1 MDWINSGQFTFSCS
15 FGMIVLIIS
24 IIPLEPSW
32 LNDSLCSDSKLNR
45 KLDFLVQVSLI
56 WFRLKFHSSCHQF
69 RPKFPLHFG
78 GGFLCFENDLFSP
91 LLWYRSRF
99 HFDFEMQFHW
109 LCNCVK
115 CQQKSNWFQL
125 NSLNFFFFFCSC
137 SIGEYLEPFFLF
149 RKFNPIVSNRFRF
162 SWIFPSFAAFRCL
175 RHVEN
180 WYFAVWTRSISYRF
194 SSFRLN
200 FFNLCIVFEYLGS
213 EKRIELLENR
223 YDFNW
228 ILFQSN

>member
-1 MDWINSGQFTFSCS
+1 MNLDWINSGQFTFSCS

-69 RPKFPLHFG
+69 RPEFPLHFG

-125 NSLNFFFFFCSC
+125 NSLNFFFLVLLANIWNHFFFCFEN
-137 SIGEYLEPFFLF
+137 SIQLF
-149 RKFNPIVSNRFRF
+149 RIDFVSVEFSQALLRFGACVMLKTDILLSELDQFLTDFLRF
-162 SWIFPSFAAFRCL
+162 GWISSIFVSFL
-175 RHVEN
+175 N
-180 WYFAVWTRSISYRF
+180 ISALKREL
-194 SSFRLN
+194 SS
-200 FFNLCIVFEYLGS
+200 
-213 EKRIELLENR
+213 
-223 YDFNW
+223 
-228 ILFQSN
+228 